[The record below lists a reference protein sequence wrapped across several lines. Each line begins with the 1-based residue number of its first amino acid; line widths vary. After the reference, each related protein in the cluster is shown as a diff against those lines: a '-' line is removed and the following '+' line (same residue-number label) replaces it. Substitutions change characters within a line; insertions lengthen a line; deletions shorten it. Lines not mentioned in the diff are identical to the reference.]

1 MHCKDVSMREVDID
15 LNEESIARLMAG
27 WKAYTRTEYLILKN
41 GDRYAILELHK
52 TQTPGLFKD
61 LSDYTVVALPDEIVY
76 YEDPKLD
83 VLNTPALARVQAMY
97 PGKAVIV
104 SGMFSHVNFIKDLE
118 PVRFMVVDNVPPSPS
133 KLGVLVDIALGSGYI
148 DHPLVKEERII
159 DMADR
164 VAEVETEGVMFPC
177 RVSNLKADKPFQ
189 FLDDV
194 PELNGEVTLIGCHL
208 SCRIFKDLYGYE
220 PPFLNVCPADF
231 VDPEVKTIV
240 KCCKIKQGHVIEGN
254 TVKVPWGAT
263 VPEVVD
269 AINALFAEP
278 ADE

>member
-1 MHCKDVSMREVDID
+1 MREVDIGLD
-15 LNEESIARLMAG
+15 EESIAGLMKG

-41 GDRYAILELHK
+41 VNDYAILELHK
-52 TQTPGLFKD
+52 TQSPGLFKD
-61 LSDYTVVALPDEIVY
+61 LSDYSIVALPDQIVY
-76 YEDPKLD
+76 HEDPGLD
-83 VLNTPALARVQAMY
+83 VLNTPALARVQALY
-97 PGKAVIV
+97 PGKTVIV
-104 SGMFSHVNFIKDLE
+104 SGMFSHVNFIKDLV

-148 DHPLVKEERII
+148 DLPLVKEERII
-159 DMADR
+159 DMADM
-164 VAEVETEGVMFPC
+164 VSSVKTEGVMFPC

-194 PELNGEVTLIGCHL
+194 PEVKNEVTLIGCHL

-220 PPFLNVCPADF
+220 PPFINVCPADF
-231 VDPEVKTIV
+231 VDPDVKTIV
-240 KCCKIKQGHVIEGN
+240 KCCKVKQGHVIEGN

-269 AINALFAEP
+269 AINALFSGHEE
-278 ADE
+278 D